1 MNKKPFSQ
9 NQQAE
14 YRFID
19 RIAFSFAGTDKDA
32 LRTGVI
38 SQKDEDEQI
47 IFGWAVL
54 IAAVVTCLNVYYL
67 GTYMCKTL
75 GYSEKYAFIPA
86 IVWSA
91 FILIND
97 RALFND
103 VDIKKLWVRIL
114 FLVVSAVVFSYGIQL
129 RVTNAKIEEAIRQDV
144 AEYNLS
150 LEQRVIDTRSTYDE
164 KLKPIDEKLQEFSNL
179 GDAYVI
185 SNATIVNDLRRERGV
200 ILADKEN
207 AVKAMRAGLAT
218 MKRQPDYSVYNRIVV
233 YQKHFWLKDII
244 GMLLGIMI
252 LVFEGAPILLRIR
265 NKDSDYLYYNF
276 LKRKMSR
283 SQWRQYTLPQKMKLY
298 HDAER
303 IVNGW
308 YEEED
313 QEDEDGDEDDKTAGN
328 HPKDKAPDEQPEVFP
343 RFDFD
348 KIKVP

>member
-1 MNKKPFSQ
+1 MSKRSFSQ

-47 IFGWAVL
+47 IFGWAVF
-54 IAAVVTCLNVYYL
+54 IAAVVTFLNVYYL

-75 GYSEKYAFIPA
+75 GYSEKYAVVPA
-86 IVWSA
+86 IVWAA

-97 RALFND
+97 RALFSD
-103 VDIKKLWVRIL
+103 VDIRKLWVRIL
-114 FLVVSAVVFSYGIQL
+114 FLGVSAVVFSYGIQL
-129 RVTNAKIEEAIRQDV
+129 RVANVKIEEAIRQDV

-150 LEQRVIDTRSTYDE
+150 LEQKITDIQTTYEE
-164 KLKPIDEKLQEFSNL
+164 KIKPIDEALQSFSIN
-179 GDAYVI
+179 GDAYVVG
-185 SNATIVNDLRRERGV
+185 NATIVNDFRRQRKV
-200 ILADKEN
+200 LLADKEN
-207 AVKAMRAGLAT
+207 AIKAMRANIET

-252 LVFEGAPILLRIR
+252 LVLEGAPIFIRIR
-265 NKDSDYLYYNF
+265 NRDSDYLYYNF

-308 YEEED
+308 YED
-313 QEDEDGDEDDKTAGN
+313 QESDDGGEETEPDTN
-328 HPKDKAPDEQPEVFP
+328 QNQPKEKQPEVFP
-343 RFDFD
+343 RFNFD
-348 KIKVP
+348 KF